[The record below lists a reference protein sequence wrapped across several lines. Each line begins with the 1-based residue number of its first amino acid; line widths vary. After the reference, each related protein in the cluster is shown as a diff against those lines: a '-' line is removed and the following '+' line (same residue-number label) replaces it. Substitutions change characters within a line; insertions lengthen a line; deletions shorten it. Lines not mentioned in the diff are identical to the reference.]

1 MKRSSHIEWSTLV
14 SVSHARLSGAVPEL
28 DRIEHPIV
36 DFLVDVMALSQ
47 CRFTAALA
55 PHSVEAVV
63 KNIPTIPDQ
72 PSATSLRDL
81 IVTFVSDR
89 ARTKGS
95 QGQFPIGQ
103 RIDEQDFVSFVI
115 LLLKAGVPRAAIMEL
130 ANIVSASIKA
140 LVTIVHPLGA
150 KHMRAVLDRDLPEV
164 SNDWKSLGVTS
175 LWLLAT
181 HMSGV
186 PERPEII
193 KRRRQA
199 LELFASLSRT
209 LMQPDV
215 TAAIDKAVPLNP
227 ILVARLG
234 LSEAALRS
242 LRGAHR
248 FAGAFDMLVPDFEG
262 AVGELRAHSIPL
274 HEWPGQGK
282 PDRPEAWMN
291 NPWLGR
297 GKYQLLRP
305 DYFDPDNS
313 EVRDAVTGFRDD
325 ILRPIV
331 AARASALYPRLPR
344 RIERF
349 LQDLEFPAALRASD
363 ERRDFLT
370 AIRRVLVGPRG
381 AKSVGEAVS
390 VWHRRAASVAAMRH
404 ERRADRP
411 GWPPICKVWR
421 SADGI
426 HTIVPLTTAADLV
439 GEGNALDHCVGGYYE
454 PCRRGDTQILS
465 LRWNGCHAAT
475 IEFTLAGGEK
485 DLSVQV
491 GQFKAR
497 RNRRPDAASHDV
509 LKEFLGA
516 INRGRHA
523 LDRKTMIAHRKHMR
537 DTWDGSWS
545 SRNLPLEHARAVFPL
560 YRPLLPK
567 GTPETFDAWHAATGI
582 DTVIDRV
589 LARLSRFETN
599 EERAELF
606 W

>member
-1 MKRSSHIEWSTLV
+1 MKRSSHIDWSTLA

-28 DRIEHPIV
+28 DRIENPIV
-36 DFLVDVMALSQ
+36 DFLVDVMAFSQ

-63 KNIPTIPDQ
+63 TSTPAIPAE
-72 PSATSLRDL
+72 PSAMSLRDL
-81 IVTFVSDR
+81 LVTFISDR
-89 ARTKGS
+89 ARTKGWP
-95 QGQFPIGQ
+95 GQFGIARRIG
-103 RIDEQDFVSFVI
+103 EEDFVSFVI
-115 LLLKAGVPRAAIMEL
+115 QLLKVGVPRAAIMEL

-140 LVTIVHPLGA
+140 LLTIVHPLGA
-150 KHMRAVLDRDLPEV
+150 RHMRAVLDRDLPEV
-164 SNDWKSLGVTS
+164 SADWKSLGATG

-181 HMSGV
+181 HLSGD

-209 LMQPDV
+209 LMEPDI

-234 LSEAALRS
+234 VPEAALRS

-248 FAGAFDMLVPDFEG
+248 FAGGFDMLVPDFEG
-262 AVGELRAHSIPL
+262 AVEELRAHSIPL

-305 DYFDPDNS
+305 DHFDPDND

-325 ILRPIV
+325 ILRPMF
-331 AARASALYPRLPR
+331 AARASALYRRPPR

-349 LQDLEFPAALRASD
+349 LQDLDFPAALRASV
-363 ERRDFLT
+363 ERRDLLT

-381 AKSVGEAVS
+381 AKSVHEAVS

-411 GWPPICKVWR
+411 GWPAICKAWTSTDR
-421 SADGI
+421 I
-426 HTIVPLTTAADLV
+426 HTIVPLTTAANLV
-439 GEGNALDHCVGGYYE
+439 EEGNALDHCVGGYYE

-465 LRWNGCHAAT
+465 LRRNGSHTAT
-475 IEFTLAGGEK
+475 IEFRLTGGEK

-497 RNRRPDAASHDV
+497 RNRRPDAASHDA
-509 LKEFLGA
+509 LKEFLSA
-516 INRGRHA
+516 INHGAHA
-523 LDRKTMIAHRKHMR
+523 LDRKTLIAHRKHMR
-537 DTWDGSWS
+537 DIWDGSWS
-545 SRNLPLEHARAVFPL
+545 SRNLPFEHARAVFPL

-567 GTPETFDAWHAATGI
+567 GTPETFDAWQAASGI
-582 DTVIDRV
+582 DPVIDRV
-589 LARLSRFETN
+589 LARLARFEAD
-599 EERAELF
+599 EERLELF
-606 W
+606 